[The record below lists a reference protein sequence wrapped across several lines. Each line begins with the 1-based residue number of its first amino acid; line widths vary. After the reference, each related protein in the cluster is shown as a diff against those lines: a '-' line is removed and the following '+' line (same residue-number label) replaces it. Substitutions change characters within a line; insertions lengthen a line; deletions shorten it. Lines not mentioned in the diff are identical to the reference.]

1 MSSLP
6 ETLSGSDAYA
16 QIPQHN
22 HLAARTILDHSNG
35 ELPMVMPMWGTLG
48 TSMWQAS
55 YLVVDVPGQAH
66 CHLWNMFGPTNN
78 G

>member
-35 ELPMVMPMWGTLG
+35 ELTMVMPMWGTLG
-48 TSMWQAS
+48 HIGHVNVAGFLSR
-55 YLVVDVPGQAH
+55 G
-66 CHLWNMFGPTNN
+66 
-78 G
+78 